1 MQHPRGFRL
10 KHAAVVLF
18 ATVAL
23 SSAWAQTITFGGWS
37 GEEEA
42 ARPVIMEMIDTFNA
56 ANPGVT
62 VEWLGYPW
70 AQVQQNFLLLLR
82 SGDAPEVAQLQDR
95 WLSTFGELGALADMN
110 DVFGQEYIESLI
122 APGLLTVGQY
132 QGQQLGLPWI
142 AGSIGLVANLNVLEA
157 AGVAELPETIDA
169 FVAALEAI
177 KANDP
182 ASVPFAITTVGN
194 GTISTDFQV
203 WLWTF
208 GGNLFDAEG
217 NVTVDSPEA
226 LEALTFVKG
235 LIDGGLAA
243 LEVGRG
249 DARQLFARHQSG
261 FYFDAPVAKGIARG
275 NAAEGAGFD
284 AFITP
289 MATPTRAAGDPS
301 YQTAWGHLLVL
312 FQPEGQTVTADAP
325 AAEFVSHL
333 VFDPAWPVRYF
344 ESLALLPSN
353 TEATMSASFQND
365 PYAVTWLDI
374 AARSARVDE
383 AALWPNAPQMT
394 DAIGEEVQAVYLG
407 MKTPE
412 VALQDL
418 QRRLEALVAEV
429 R

>member
-1 MQHPRGFRL
+1 MQRPRGFRL
-10 KHAAVVLF
+10 KHAAVALAAAVAISF
-18 ATVAL
+18 AG
-23 SSAWAQTITFGGWS
+23 AQTITFGGWS

-110 DVFGQEYIESLI
+110 EVFGQEYIESRI

-132 QGQQLGLPWI
+132 EGQQLGLPWI
-142 AGSIGLVANLNVLEA
+142 AGSIGLVANLNVLET
-157 AGVAELPETIDA
+157 AGVAALPQTIDE
-169 FVAALEAI
+169 FVAALEAV

-182 ASVPFAITTVGN
+182 TSVPFAITTVGN

-217 NVTVDSPEA
+217 NVTADSPEA
-226 LEALTFVKG
+226 LEALAFVKG
-235 LIDGGLAA
+235 LIDDGLAA

-249 DARQLFARHQSG
+249 DARQLFARHQSA

-289 MATPTRAAGDPS
+289 MATPTRSVGDPS

-312 FQPEGQTVTADAP
+312 FQPAGQTVTADAP

-353 TEATMSASFQND
+353 TEATMSASFQDD

-412 VALQDL
+412 LALQDL